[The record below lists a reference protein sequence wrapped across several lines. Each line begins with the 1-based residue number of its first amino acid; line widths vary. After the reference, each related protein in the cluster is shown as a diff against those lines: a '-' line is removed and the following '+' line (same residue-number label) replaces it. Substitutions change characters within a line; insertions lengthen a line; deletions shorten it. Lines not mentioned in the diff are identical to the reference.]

1 MHSLFV
7 YNFECPFPSS
17 PISFY
22 AFLFLLIIDL
32 ISLYPASLV
41 GLSGGMT
48 FEMKAQF
55 VSGGP
60 LLRRPP
66 CTPHDVHH
74 CSVELSTRVD
84 TSCINRVWLGSIKDK
99 QSQTLVKEVKMDF
112 MKH

>member
-1 MHSLFV
+1 
-7 YNFECPFPSS
+7 
-17 PISFY
+17 
-22 AFLFLLIIDL
+22 
-32 ISLYPASLV
+32 
-41 GLSGGMT
+41 MT

-74 CSVELSTRVD
+74 YSVELSTRVD